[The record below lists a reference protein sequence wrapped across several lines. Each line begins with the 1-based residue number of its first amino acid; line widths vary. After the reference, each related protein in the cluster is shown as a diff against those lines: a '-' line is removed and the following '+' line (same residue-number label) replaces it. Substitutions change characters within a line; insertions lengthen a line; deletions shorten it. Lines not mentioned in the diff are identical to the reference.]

1 MQLTSEH
8 IVAALLLVGLAQLTA
23 AEGLTP
29 PEVAPTSRT
38 STGAVGTYSR
48 AGGAPQPRPPIKNP
62 IDRLSF
68 EKMRERGIAPS
79 EICSDSIFLRRV
91 FLDCIG
97 TFPSVDQSRE
107 FLSSRDPQKR
117 AKLIEWLLE
126 RPEFAEYWTM
136 KWGDLL
142 RIESEYPV
150 RLWPKAAGTYQRWV
164 KESIAKNK
172 PYDQFVRDLVLSS
185 GSNFRDGASNYYR
198 AVAHR
203 DPQTFAD
210 TTSLLFLGKR
220 IGCVRCHARPNEKA
234 TLDDELALAAV
245 FSKVAFKQTS
255 EWKEEIVY
263 LDLDATFKDPRSGKV
278 VAPRLPNGRVL
289 QVASDEDPR
298 VKFAAW
304 LTSPQNLDFSCNEV
318 NRIWFWLMGRGIVQE
333 PDDFRESNPP
343 SNPELLDYLAAEL
356 IKSKFDTKHIYRL
369 ILNSSTYQLSG
380 RVGPRNAE
388 DEALFSHHLTRRL
401 DAEVLLD
408 AISQVTETTEMY
420 LNTTPAPFERLKDF
434 RAIDIG
440 DGSTPSAWLQLFG
453 RPSRDTPYQSERCS
467 RLNVRQVMNTLN
479 SSDIERK
486 ITASGRIKRLLQT
499 KANDRQIIEEFYL
512 AALSRYPTAQE
523 TQVLVKYLQ
532 HDKTAHFKSV
542 QDVLWAIVNSREF
555 LFNQ

>member
-1 MQLTSEH
+1 MKLR
-8 IVAALLLVGLAQLTA
+8 IVEIFVAVGLAGWA
-23 AEGLTP
+23 AAADGTGARTP
-29 PEVAPTSRT
+29 PGPGATARGAT
-38 STGAVGTYSR
+38 TRASTGAVSALSR
-48 AGGAPQPRPPIKNP
+48 AGGALQSRPPVKNA

-68 EKMRERGIAPS
+68 EKMRQRGIMPS
-79 EICSDSIFLRRV
+79 EVGSDSVFLRRV

-97 TFPSVDQSRE
+97 TLPSVDQARQFLGSRE
-107 FLSSRDPQKR
+107 PQKR
-117 AKLIEWLLE
+117 AKLVDWLLE
-126 RPEFAEYWTM
+126 RPEFADYWAM

-164 KESIAKNK
+164 RECIAKNK
-172 PYDQFVRDLVLSS
+172 PYDQFVRELVLSS
-185 GSNFRDGASNYYR
+185 GSNFRDGACNYYR
-198 AVAHR
+198 AVGHR

-220 IGCVRCHARPNEKA
+220 LGCVRCHARPNEKA
-234 TLDDELALAAV
+234 TLDDELGLAAV

-263 LDLDATFKDPRSGKV
+263 LDLDATFKDPRNGKV
-278 VAPRLPNGRVL
+278 VAPRLPDGRVL
-289 QVASDEDPR
+289 QVAPDEDPR
-298 VKFAAW
+298 VKFAEW
-304 LTSPQNLDFSCNEV
+304 LTNSENLDFARNEV

-333 PDDFRESNPP
+333 PDDFRKSNVPG
-343 SNPELLDYLAAEL
+343 NAELLDWLAGEL
-356 IKSKFDTKHIYRL
+356 IRSKFDTKHIYRL

-380 RVGPRNAE
+380 SVGPRTGDD
-388 DEALFSHHLTRRL
+388 DETLFSHHLVRRL

-408 AISQVTETTEMY
+408 AISQVTETSEMY

-486 ITASGRIKRLLQT
+486 ITASGRIKRLLQAKAKNRKTT
-499 KANDRQIIEEFYL
+499 KNSNRPP
-512 AALSRYPTAQE
+512 RPRNPTRRRRRC
-523 TQVLVKYLQ
+523 
-532 HDKTAHFKSV
+532 
-542 QDVLWAIVNSREF
+542 W
-555 LFNQ
+555 